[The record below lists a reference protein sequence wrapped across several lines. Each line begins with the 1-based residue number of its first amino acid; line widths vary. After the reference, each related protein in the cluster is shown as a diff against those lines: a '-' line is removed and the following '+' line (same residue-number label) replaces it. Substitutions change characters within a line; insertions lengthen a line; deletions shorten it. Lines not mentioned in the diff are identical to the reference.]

1 MVVSFFI
8 SIFAVEI
15 IITIKQI
22 KDMAQNKNIC
32 KENDTKI
39 VGNRYTNNS
48 TDDLRKKIES
58 YMVRNHFC

>member
-1 MVVSFFI
+1 
-8 SIFAVEI
+8 
-15 IITIKQI
+15 
-22 KDMAQNKNIC
+22 MAQNKNIC